1 MIVPTKAN
9 KTGFNKS
16 TLLILVFS
24 LCSTMER
31 ELLMLIE
38 ISAEIIVLKRY
49 RCTRWQNWFLRR
61 HKFLYVKIQEQQHEP
76 SIKLTQLLTSS
87 LINVM

>member
-1 MIVPTKAN
+1 MPTKAN

-16 TLLILVFS
+16 TLFMLVIS

-31 ELLMLIE
+31 ELLMLME
-38 ISAEIIVLKRY
+38 ISAEIVVLKRY
-49 RCTRWQNWFLRR
+49 RRTRWQNWFLKR
-61 HKFLYVKIQEQQHEP
+61 HKFFYVKIIQEQQHEP

-87 LINVM
+87 LINVL